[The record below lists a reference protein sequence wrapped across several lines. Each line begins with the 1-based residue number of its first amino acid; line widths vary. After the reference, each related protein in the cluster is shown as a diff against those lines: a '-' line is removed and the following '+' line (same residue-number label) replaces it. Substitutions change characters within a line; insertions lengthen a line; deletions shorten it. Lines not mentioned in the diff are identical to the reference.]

1 MTGNTAEPGNHR
13 GASARHRGPGGAG
26 EAGGLRE
33 GSGRPGHG
41 SWRSWMQQLRAVMLK
56 EAKQVIR
63 DPSSWIIAVVLP
75 LTFLFLFGYGISL
88 DTTVVKIGLVREDS
102 SQDGRD
108 FAASLESSRWFLV
121 ARAADRPAGKRLL
134 QDQAVKAVIVIPA
147 EFSERLHSDTTM
159 AQVQVL
165 IDGAE
170 PNTAN
175 YVRGYVS
182 AIWAGFLAG
191 RGLQRGADVS
201 TPITVEPRYWFNPN
215 AESRWFLIPGSMTVI
230 MTLLGTL
237 LTALVIARERERGT
251 LEALYATPLTRGQIL
266 IGKTLPYFVLA
277 MISMAV
283 CVGTALLLFKL
294 PLRGSLLTL
303 GLISASFL
311 VPALG
316 QGLLISV
323 TMRTQLAAA
332 QLGLMTGYLPAMM
345 LSGFL
350 FDIHSMPRWLQL
362 ITFIIPARY
371 MNVSLQT
378 VFLAGDLWSVLLPN
392 MLFMLAVGALFFGLT
407 WRNLH
412 KRVD

>member
-1 MTGNTAEPGNHR
+1 MSATRAAA
-13 GASARHRGPGGAG
+13 GAAGRHRRA
-26 EAGGLRE
+26 
-33 GSGRPGHG
+33 H
-41 SWRSWMQQLRAVMLK
+41 SWWQQLRAVMIK
-56 EAKQVIR
+56 EAKQVTR

-75 LTFLFLFGYGISL
+75 LTFLFLFGFGISL
-88 DTTVVKIGLVREDS
+88 DTTVVKVAVVRED
-102 SQDGRD
+102 DGRD
-108 FAASLESSRWFLV
+108 AQDLAAALSNSKWFLV
-121 ARAADRPAGKRLL
+121 VPAVDRRAGERLL
-134 QDQAVKAVIVIPA
+134 QDQSVKAVVIIPGQFGRMLHA
-147 EFSERLHSDTTM
+147 EDTS

-165 IDGAE
+165 VDGAE

-175 YVRGYVS
+175 FVHGYMTAVWS
-182 AIWAGFLAG
+182 EFLAN
-191 RGLQRGADVS
+191 RAMQQGAPVS
-201 TPITVEPRYWFNPN
+201 PPVSLEARYWYNAN

-237 LTALVIARERERGT
+237 LTSLVIAREYERGT

-277 MISMAV
+277 MLSMAV
-283 CVGTALLLFKL
+283 CVLTALLLFRL

-303 GLISASFL
+303 GLVSAAFL

-323 TMRTQLAAA
+323 AMKTQMAAA

-350 FDIHSMPRWLQL
+350 FDINSMPGWLRPVTYL
-362 ITFIIPARY
+362 IPARY
-371 MNVSLQT
+371 MNISLQT
-378 VFLAGDLWSVLLPN
+378 VFLAGDVWAVLIPN

-407 WRNLH
+407 WRRLH
-412 KRVD
+412 KRID

>member
-1 MTGNTAEPGNHR
+1 MSAKLL
-13 GASARHRGPGGAG
+13 SAR
-26 EAGGLRE
+26 
-33 GSGRPGHG
+33 
-41 SWRSWMQQLRAVMLK
+41 WNTWWQQLGAIMLK
-56 EAKQVIR
+56 EAKQVVR
-63 DPSSWIIAVVLP
+63 DPSSWIIAVILP
-75 LTFLFLFGYGISL
+75 LTFLFLFGYGLSL
-88 DTTVVKIGLVREDS
+88 DTTVIKVALVREDASRDAQALAAGLENS
-102 SQDGRD
+102 S
-108 FAASLESSRWFLV
+108 WFLV
-121 ARAADRPAGKRLL
+121 VHATDRAQGKQLL
-134 QDQAVKAVIVIPA
+134 RDQQVKATVIIPA
-147 EFSERLHSDTTM
+147 EFAVRLQSAAQT

-165 IDGAE
+165 VDGAE

-175 YVRGYVS
+175 YVRGYMNAVWS
-182 AIWAGFLAG
+182 QFLTA
-191 RGLQRGADVS
+191 RGLQQGVTIN
-201 TPITVEPRYWFNPN
+201 TPITIEPRYWFNAN
-215 AESRWFLIPGSMTVI
+215 AESRYFLIPGSMTVI

-237 LTALVIARERERGT
+237 LTALVIAREWERGT

-283 CVGTALLLFKL
+283 CVITALLLFHL
-294 PLRGSLLTL
+294 PLRGSWWTL
-303 GLISASFL
+303 ALVAAVFL

-316 QGLLISV
+316 QGLLISI

-332 QLGLMTGYLPAMM
+332 QLGLMTGYLPAVM

-350 FDIHSMPRWLQL
+350 FDIHSMPRWLQA
-362 ITFIIPARY
+362 ITALVPARY

-378 VFLAGDLWSVLLPN
+378 VFLAGDIWQVLLPN

>member
-1 MTGNTAEPGNHR
+1 VSATATAGSAD
-13 GASARHRGPGGAG
+13 GARTRV
-26 EAGGLRE
+26 RT
-33 GSGRPGHG
+33 
-41 SWRSWMQQLRAVMLK
+41 WWQQLSAVMIK
-56 EAKQVIR
+56 EAKQVTR

-88 DTTVVKIGLVREDS
+88 DTTVVKIAVVRED
-102 SQDGRD
+102 DGRD
-108 FAASLESSRWFLV
+108 AQDLAAALTHSKWFLV
-121 ARAADRPAGKRLL
+121 VPAVDRRAGERLL
-134 QDQAVKAVIVIPA
+134 QDQNVKAVVIIPA
-147 EFSERLHSDTTM
+147 QFGRMLHAEDTS

-165 IDGAE
+165 VDGAE

-175 YVRGYVS
+175 FVHGYVS
-182 AIWAGFLAG
+182 AIWSDFLAS
-191 RGLQRGADVS
+191 GAMQQGAPV
-201 TPITVEPRYWFNPN
+201 TAPISVEARYWYNAN

-237 LTALVIARERERGT
+237 LTSLVIAREWERGT

-277 MISMAV
+277 MLSMAV
-283 CVGTALLLFKL
+283 CVLTALLLFRL

-303 GLISASFL
+303 GLVSAAFL

-323 TMRTQLAAA
+323 SMKSQMAAA

-350 FDIHSMPRWLQL
+350 FDINSMPAWLRPVTWL
-362 ITFIIPARY
+362 IPARY

-378 VFLAGDLWSVLLPN
+378 VFLAGDVWAVLIPN
-392 MLFMLAVGALFFGLT
+392 MLFMLAVGALFFGVT
-407 WRNLH
+407 WRRLH
-412 KRVD
+412 KRID

>member
-1 MTGNTAEPGNHR
+1 VSATAAPG
-13 GASARHRGPGGAG
+13 SADGKRARVRTWG
-26 EAGGLRE
+26 
-33 GSGRPGHG
+33 
-41 SWRSWMQQLRAVMLK
+41 QQLGAVMIK
-56 EAKQVIR
+56 EAKQVTR

-88 DTTVVKIGLVREDS
+88 DTTVVKIAVVRED
-102 SQDGRD
+102 DGRD
-108 FAASLESSRWFLV
+108 AHDLAAALTHSKWFLV
-121 ARAADRPAGKRLL
+121 VPAVDRRAGERLL
-134 QDQAVKAVIVIPA
+134 QDQNVKAVVLIPA
-147 EFSERLHSDTTM
+147 QFGRMLHAENTS

-165 IDGAE
+165 VDGAE

-175 YVRGYVS
+175 FVHGYVS
-182 AIWAGFLAG
+182 AIWSGFLAS
-191 RGLQRGADVS
+191 RALQQGASVTPPVS
-201 TPITVEPRYWFNPN
+201 VEARYWYNAN

-237 LTALVIARERERGT
+237 LTSLVIAREYECGT

-277 MISMAV
+277 MLSMLV
-283 CVGTALLLFKL
+283 CVLTALLLFRL

-303 GLISASFL
+303 GLVSAAFL

-323 TMRTQLAAA
+323 TMKTQMAAA

-350 FDIHSMPRWLQL
+350 FDINSMPGWLRPVTYL
-362 ITFIIPARY
+362 IPARY
-371 MNVSLQT
+371 MNISLQT
-378 VFLAGDLWSVLLPN
+378 VFLAGDVWAVLLPN
-392 MLFMLAVGALFFGLT
+392 TLFMLAVGALFFGLT
-407 WRNLH
+407 WRRLH
-412 KRVD
+412 KRIDS